1 MYYSLLGLLIKV
13 FIDDIN
19 KQKNNVRDVSLLKKN
34 YVFCNNKAINVA
46 VYSFIKLCIHS
57 LTNGQ
62 LKELNFL
69 LGVDL

>member
-1 MYYSLLGLLIKV
+1 MVYLQVIIVKLQCSIFSFSRKNLYCSLLDLLIKV

-46 VYSFIKLCIHS
+46 VYSY
-57 LTNGQ
+57 
-62 LKELNFL
+62 
-69 LGVDL
+69 